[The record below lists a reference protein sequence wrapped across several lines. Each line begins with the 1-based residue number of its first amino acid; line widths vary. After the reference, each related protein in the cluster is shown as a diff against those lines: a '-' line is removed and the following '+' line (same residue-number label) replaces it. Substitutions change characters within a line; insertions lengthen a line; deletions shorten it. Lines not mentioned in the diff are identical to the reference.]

1 MELVAIKIKHGEEVK
16 QPKLFIWMSLASA
29 VGLVSAF
36 WQLMEKIAILK
47 DKDIALSCNINDVF
61 SCSNVLNA
69 PQSSVFGPPNSVI
82 GIAMFTF
89 FLAIGIVGLTGSKL
103 ANKLALVVQGL
114 ALFMLGFTIW
124 FLFQSTYR
132 IQSICIFCLFIGT
145 GVLIINAVMLRHNLS
160 LLPFKRLL
168 TRLVKRGADLFIWAL
183 IWLLAAFLMYLKF
196 S

>member
-1 MELVAIKIKHGEEVK
+1 MKNKFAWLTIGAA
-16 QPKLFIWMSLASA
+16 M
-29 VGLVSAF
+29 GLGSAF
-36 WQLMEKIAILK
+36 WQLMGKIAILK

>member
-1 MELVAIKIKHGEEVK
+1 MKNKFVWLSVGAAMG
-16 QPKLFIWMSLASA
+16 LA
-29 VGLVSAF
+29 SAF

-47 DKDIALSCNINDVF
+47 NKDIILSCNFNDVF

-82 GIAMFTF
+82 GIIMFTF
-89 FLAIGIVGLTGSKL
+89 FLTVGIIGLTGAKL

-145 GVLIINAVMLRHNLS
+145 GVLMVNAALLRHNLN
-160 LLPFKRLL
+160 LLPFKKLL
-168 TRLVKRGADLFIWAL
+168 AGLVKKGADLFAWTL
-183 IWLLAAFLMYLKF
+183 IWLTAAFLMYLKF